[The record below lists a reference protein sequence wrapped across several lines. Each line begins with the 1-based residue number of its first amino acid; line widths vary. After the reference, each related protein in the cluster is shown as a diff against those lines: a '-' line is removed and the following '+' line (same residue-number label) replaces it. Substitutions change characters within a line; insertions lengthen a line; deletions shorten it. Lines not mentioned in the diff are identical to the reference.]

1 MCFLQMLHIS
11 GDGWMKSMKVRNLQ
25 KEHRRYLRKREKEY
39 VPKIYPEQRMCVAH
53 SRADGQLQRDTF
65 HLRIMRILAERFVLH
80 RKFL

>member
-1 MCFLQMLHIS
+1 
-11 GDGWMKSMKVRNLQ
+11 MKNINKLLTGEICELETTATM
-25 KEHRRYLRKREKEY
+25 EKEY